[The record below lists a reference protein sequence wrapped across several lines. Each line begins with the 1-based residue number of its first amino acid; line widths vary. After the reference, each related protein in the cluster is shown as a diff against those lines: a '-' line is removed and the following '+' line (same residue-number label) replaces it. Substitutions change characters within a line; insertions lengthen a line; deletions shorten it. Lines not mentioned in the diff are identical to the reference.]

1 MSSIIDEK
9 IMRPSTTSI
18 DQGIDPQEPDIYVD
32 PEIDAETELDIEE
45 SNDGDLSEN
54 ENINVDAI
62 DEDDDDDDDDD
73 DKDDNDL
80 ADDKIYKQSVEN
92 KKLEYDDKNGKKNI
106 FDSEKTAYNK
116 YDYDV
121 EDLDESDFNKFNDD
135 FKKNHILNFHNEC
148 LYKNFNEIKE
158 LCKVVKNKY
167 GIIVDELHKTIPLL
181 TKYEKTK
188 VLGMRLKQLN
198 NGCKPYISVNEK
210 IIDNNII
217 VLMELEQKVLPFII
231 QRPLP
236 NNTFEYWK
244 LQDLDIL

>member
-1 MSSIIDEK
+1 MI
-9 IMRPSTTSI
+9 
-18 DQGIDPQEPDIYVD
+18 
-32 PEIDAETELDIEE
+32 L
-45 SNDGDLSEN
+45 
-54 ENINVDAI
+54 
-62 DEDDDDDDDDD
+62 
-73 DKDDNDL
+73 
-80 ADDKIYKQSVEN
+80 
-92 KKLEYDDKNGKKNI
+92 
-106 FDSEKTAYNK
+106 
-116 YDYDV
+116 
-121 EDLDESDFNKFNDD
+121 
-135 FKKNHILNFHNEC
+135 KKNHILNFHNEC

-158 LCKVVKNKY
+158 LCKVSKNKY

-198 NGCKPYISVNEK
+198 TGSPPYIKINEK

>member
-1 MSSIIDEK
+1 MDEK
-9 IMRPSTTSI
+9 ANTELTE
-18 DQGIDPQEPDIYVD
+18 IDPEQDAD
-32 PEIDAETELDIEE
+32 PELDTEQDPELEVEQDDSSDDI
-45 SNDGDLSEN
+45 SD
-54 ENINVDAI
+54 I
-62 DEDDDDDDDDD
+62 DEDDDDDDDEDD
-73 DKDDNDL
+73 DIDETN
-80 ADDKIYKQSVEN
+80 IVKQQSDA
-92 KKLEYDDKNGKKNI
+92 KKSEYDDKIGKKNI
-106 FDSEKTAYNK
+106 FDSEKTAYTK
-116 YDYDV
+116 YDHDI
-121 EDLDESDFNKFNDD
+121 EDLDDSDFNKFNDD
-135 FKKNHILNFHNEC
+135 YKKNHILHYHNEC

-158 LCKVVKNKY
+158 LCKVLRNKD

-188 VLGMRLKQLN
+188 ILGMRLKQLN
-198 NGCKPYISVNEK
+198 SGCNPYISINEK

>member
-1 MSSIIDEK
+1 MDEK
-9 IMRPSTTSI
+9 ANTELAEI
-18 DQGIDPQEPDIYVD
+18 DQEQDADQELDPEQDPDID
-32 PEIDAETELDIEE
+32 LEQDNSSDDI
-45 SNDGDLSEN
+45 SD
-54 ENINVDAI
+54 I
-62 DEDDDDDDDDD
+62 DEDDDEVDDDDDED
-73 DKDDNDL
+73 IDETN
-80 ADDKIYKQSVEN
+80 IVKQQSDA
-92 KKLEYDDKNGKKNI
+92 KKGEYDDKIGKKNI
-106 FDSEKTAYNK
+106 FDSEKTVYTK
-116 YDYDV
+116 YDHDI
-121 EDLDESDFNKFNDD
+121 EDLDDSDFNKFNDD
-135 FKKNHILNFHNEC
+135 YKKNHILHYHNEC

-158 LCKVVKNKY
+158 LCKVLRNKD

-198 NGCKPYISVNEK
+198 SGCNPYISINEK